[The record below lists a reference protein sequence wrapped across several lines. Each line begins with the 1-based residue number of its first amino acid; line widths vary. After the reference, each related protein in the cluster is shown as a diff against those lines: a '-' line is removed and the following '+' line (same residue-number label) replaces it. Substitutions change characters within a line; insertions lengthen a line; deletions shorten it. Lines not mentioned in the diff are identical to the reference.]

1 MRSMDLRWIPFWP
14 ELDNKGRRN
23 VRADELS
30 STEDFLL
37 HYQLQH
43 DPFAA
48 RPPGFR
54 FFTPGRK
61 PVLAQLHHMAHFA
74 EQLQVVVGPSGAGK
88 TLLRQALVASCNRDK
103 VQCVVTSG
111 REYATEDGLQKL
123 ICQALGVSDID
134 DLLERSSQLHATG
147 MQIYLVVDDAH
158 CLQQDALQMLADISQ
173 SGRAAPRV
181 FLFAED
187 SIAEKLES
195 VSMPAERAWLQ
206 LVDMPPFTLEETRA
220 YLAQRLEGA
229 GQGIELLDDQQVARI
244 HELSGGWPGA
254 VNEAARQV
262 MLEEVEQDIRPVRSR
277 RSGFPLRSVAALVLV
292 GVGVAIAWM
301 MGGEEPAP
309 TQTVLNLLEPVA
321 SVDVTAGTGAAVLQM
336 PGDSSSALERIAEEQ
351 DAESTAD
358 VEMVSAPAPVAAAAR
373 PSAGG
378 ELPPPLPMPE
388 PPRVEVPAVVAAP
401 PVPPAG
407 GTAPASPAPTAST
420 PVRESTPVA
429 AAPAAATPATS
440 SAPASR
446 APAVEVQAAP
456 RASAEPHGAA
466 WYRQRP
472 ASQYALQVLGTRS
485 RQAALDFIRAQSGVA
500 DMGLFETVHEGQ
512 PWYVVT
518 QGAYASRAQAQQG
531 AARLPESLR
540 KQKPWPRSMAS
551 IQQSLR

>member
-1 MRSMDLRWIPFWP
+1 
-14 ELDNKGRRN
+14 
-23 VRADELS
+23 
-30 STEDFLL
+30 
-37 HYQLQH
+37 
-43 DPFAA
+43 
-48 RPPGFR
+48 
-54 FFTPGRK
+54 
-61 PVLAQLHHMAHFA
+61 
-74 EQLQVVVGPSGAGK
+74 
-88 TLLRQALVASCNRDK
+88 
-103 VQCVVTSG
+103 
-111 REYATEDGLQKL
+111 
-123 ICQALGVSDID
+123 
-134 DLLERSSQLHATG
+134 
-147 MQIYLVVDDAH
+147 
-158 CLQQDALQMLADISQ
+158 
-173 SGRAAPRV
+173 
-181 FLFAED
+181 
-187 SIAEKLES
+187 
-195 VSMPAERAWLQ
+195 
-206 LVDMPPFTLEETRA
+206 
-220 YLAQRLEGA
+220 
-229 GQGIELLDDQQVARI
+229 
-244 HELSGGWPGA
+244 
-254 VNEAARQV
+254 
-262 MLEEVEQDIRPVRSR
+262 
-277 RSGFPLRSVAALVLV
+277 
-292 GVGVAIAWM
+292 
-301 MGGEEPAP
+301 MGGEESSP
-309 TQTVLNLLEPVA
+309 TQTVLNLPEPVA

-358 VEMVSAPAPVAAAAR
+358 VEMVSAPVAAAPR
-373 PSAGG
+373 PSTGG

-401 PVPPAG
+401 PVQSAG
-407 GTAPASPAPTAST
+407 GTAPASAAPTAST
-420 PVRESTPVA
+420 PVLESTPVA

>member
-1 MRSMDLRWIPFWP
+1 
-14 ELDNKGRRN
+14 
-23 VRADELS
+23 
-30 STEDFLL
+30 
-37 HYQLQH
+37 
-43 DPFAA
+43 
-48 RPPGFR
+48 
-54 FFTPGRK
+54 
-61 PVLAQLHHMAHFA
+61 
-74 EQLQVVVGPSGAGK
+74 
-88 TLLRQALVASCNRDK
+88 
-103 VQCVVTSG
+103 
-111 REYATEDGLQKL
+111 
-123 ICQALGVSDID
+123 VSDID

-187 SIAEKLES
+187 SIVEKLEA
-195 VSMPAERAWLQ
+195 VGMPAERAWLQ

-309 TQTVLNLLEPVA
+309 TQTVLNLPEPVA

-336 PGDSSSALERIAEEQ
+336 PGDSSSALARIAEEQ
-351 DAESTAD
+351 AADSTAD
-358 VEMVSAPAPVAAAAR
+358 VAMVSAPA
-373 PSAGG
+373 AGG

-407 GTAPASPAPTAST
+407 VPAPASPAPTAST

-446 APAVEVQAAP
+446 APAVEGQAAP

-512 PWYVVT
+512 PGYVVPE
-518 QGAYASRAQAQQG
+518 GAYARRA
-531 AARLPESLR
+531 R
-540 KQKPWPRSMAS
+540 
-551 IQQSLR
+551 